1 MSFADQR
8 YAPIHPHMTGSHSPA
23 YRRPTR
29 AAVFKNQS
37 ANCGSVGRI
46 DILLE
51 RGRLLSRA
59 DWVAQAQSLAQ
70 AKLVEWQNGA
80 AAIYGLGLKILQIMD
95 PFLRISYIV
104 SVS

>member
-1 MSFADQR
+1 
-8 YAPIHPHMTGSHSPA
+8 MTRSHNLA
-23 YRRPTR
+23 YLRPTR
-29 AAVFKNQS
+29 AAAFKNQS
-37 ANCGSVGRI
+37 ANCGSAGRI

-51 RGRLLSRA
+51 CGRLLSRA

-70 AKLVEWQNGA
+70 AKLTAGQNGA

-95 PFLRISYIV
+95 PFLRNRYIV

>member
-1 MSFADQR
+1 
-8 YAPIHPHMTGSHSPA
+8 MTHTPNLA
-23 YRRPTR
+23 YLRPTR
-29 AAVFKNQS
+29 AAAFKNQS
-37 ANCGSVGRI
+37 ANCDSAGRI

-51 RGRLLSRA
+51 CGRLLSRA

-80 AAIYGLGLKILQIMD
+80 AAIYGLGLKILQVMD